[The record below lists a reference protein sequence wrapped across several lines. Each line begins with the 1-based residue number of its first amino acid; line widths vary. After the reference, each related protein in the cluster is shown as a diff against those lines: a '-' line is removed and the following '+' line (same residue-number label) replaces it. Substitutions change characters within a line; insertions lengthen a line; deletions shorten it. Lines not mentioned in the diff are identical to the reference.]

1 MNLYLKN
8 DQQKQFLLCA
18 LLLIIAYM
26 LVFGVLLVK
35 TDFLPYVMDN
45 NESFSSLWHAYN
57 LYHFDITKSAGLADE
72 AFAYHEAAH
81 AYAHTHQGNF
91 PRLFAFLIYSLGARS
106 IESQIAV
113 TTFTVGIAAILMA
126 FHFFNKIAN
135 PVFALTCCF
144 LLITDYLLVAQW
156 QVVTYRVWHE
166 FFIFSSMLCVH
177 RMVEGRR
184 FWAVLSIINFAC
196 LFYYELIFVAFVSLS
211 SALYAAY
218 LCRSSKLLRLL
229 GFWTTQGVGGIAAL
243 AILALQLYFYLGW
256 EDLKTDAFLTFLA
269 RNHYQDGSVLLQHM
283 RDFYESRNIVFWYNL
298 EDGARYRT
306 IGYFFGSL
314 LYSELQIHTPLLAT
328 LSLIGLLVLLCVLAF
343 DPKKSDINE
352 SNQTENHG
360 SILSN
365 AFGLVSSTQVRGA
378 IYLIVL
384 HFAHKY
390 FRDDFGDLQMQLLRL
405 MLVVLICGILVS
417 GFWIRVRHA
426 HRQKALRK
434 SSIAVALL
442 MLALLF
448 PSIYWHVSSVPILFD
463 QYSPFFFGYLLIYVF
478 YLAWLPGW
486 LLKVV
491 GALRKGGT
499 VQSRMMERASVLFLF
514 LSFLFFYII
523 LLGKNLILGTEELET
538 FWFQPANPY
547 YFILALLAALGSVY
561 LVYGADRVLHR
572 EDESQQSGS
581 LHSYGVKLKLSI
593 FVLLAALLIAGS
605 WRLYNPRYSKLWID
619 IADAALPVPLP
630 HALVMLCVFLG
641 CAAILAH
648 RRVFEA
654 MGINS
659 VVKGCGVFALTGL
672 LAYIIVYMLS
682 PGYVFSGYRFRMTP
696 FTAFHSVILLA
707 VPVYVLLKS
716 GFHFSEPIWR
726 SFSMA
731 PAGLSPTLPD
741 DGDQNARGALY
752 GRMIGLA
759 SVAAS
764 VMVLFYWL
772 GIQLYYV
779 RLIPPN
785 HYAFLEK
792 LTRAPYAGKTFVA
805 NTYAAPVA
813 AKTGAWAYLDATL
826 MSLSPEKLE
835 ALKKVDGRYQLVFDT
850 TYIWF
855 ADRKQNPSYERPDYF
870 MCIVVQSTST
880 AVEEF
885 SERHGMG
892 NGNTGCEANL
902 LVQLARRGKGA
913 TVYPAL
919 ELSEFDKDGSYAVGY
934 ERWAIVRLNW
944 DK

>member
-1 MNLYLKN
+1 MNLYFKN

-57 LYHFDITKSAGLADE
+57 LYHFDIAKSAGLADE

-135 PVFALTCCF
+135 PVFGLTCCF

-177 RMVEGRR
+177 RMAEGRR
-184 FWAVLSIINFAC
+184 FWAVLTIINFAC

-211 SALYAAY
+211 SAFYAAY
-218 LCRSSKLLRLL
+218 LCRANKLRLL
-229 GFWTTQGVGGIAAL
+229 GFWMTQGVGGIAAL

-269 RNHYQDGSVLLQHM
+269 RNHYQDGAVLLQHM
-283 RDFYESRNIVFWYNL
+283 REFYESRNIVFWYNL
-298 EDGARYRT
+298 EDGSRYRT

-328 LSLIGLLVLLCVLAF
+328 LSLIGLLTLLCVLAF
-343 DPKKSDINE
+343 NSVEGNINE
-352 SNQTENHG
+352 AERSGDRG
-360 SILSN
+360 SVLSN
-365 AFGLVSSTQVRGA
+365 AYGLISSTQVKGA
-378 IYLIVL
+378 IYLIGL

-390 FRDDFGDLQMQLLRL
+390 FRDDFGDLQAQLLRL
-405 MLVVLICGILVS
+405 MLAVLIGGILIS
-417 GFWIRVRHA
+417 GFWIKFMQTP
-426 HRQKALRK
+426 RQKALRE
-434 SSIAVALL
+434 SAIVTALL

-448 PSIYWHVSSVPILFD
+448 PSIYWHVSSVPILLD

-478 YLAWLPGW
+478 FLAWLPGW
-486 LLKVV
+486 FSRIVDALSMRARVQNRLMEKVN
-491 GALRKGGT
+491 L
-499 VQSRMMERASVLFLF
+499 LFLF

-523 LLGKNLILGTEELET
+523 LFGKKLLLGMEEAGT
-538 FWFQPANPY
+538 FWFEPANPY
-547 YFILALLAALGSVY
+547 YFILALVAALASVY
-561 LVYGADRVLHR
+561 LVNSAGRVLHKA
-572 EDESQQSGS
+572 DESQQSGS
-581 LHSYGVKLKLSI
+581 ALRLGANLKLSI

-605 WRLYNPRYSKLWID
+605 WRLYNPRYSHLWID
-619 IADAALPVPLP
+619 MADATLPAPFP
-630 HALVMLCVFLG
+630 HVLVMLCIFLG

-654 MGINS
+654 LGVNS
-659 VVKGCGVFALTGL
+659 IVKGCGVFALAGL

-682 PGYVFSGYRFRMTP
+682 PGYVFSGYRFRLTP

-707 VPVYVLLKS
+707 VPVYVLLRS
-716 GFHFSEPIWR
+716 GFHFSSPIWR
-726 SFSMA
+726 SLKA
-731 PAGLSPTLPD
+731 VPAGLTLQG
-741 DGDQNARGALY
+741 DGDPNARTALY
-752 GRMIGLA
+752 GRTIGLA

-764 VMVLFYWL
+764 ATVLFYWL

-779 RLIPPN
+779 RLIPPD
-785 HYAFLEK
+785 HYAFLDK

-826 MSLSPEKLE
+826 MSSSLEKLE
-835 ALKKVDGRYQLVFDT
+835 ALEKVDGRHQLVFDT
-850 TYIWF
+850 TYLWF
-855 ADRKQNPSYERPDYF
+855 ADRKQNPSYARPDYF
-870 MCIVVQSTST
+870 ICIIVQSTST

-892 NGNTGCEANL
+892 DGNTGCEANP
-902 LVQLARRGKGA
+902 LVQLARRGKGR

-919 ELSEFDKDGSYAVGY
+919 ELSEFDKDGFQTVGY
-934 ERWAIVRLNW
+934 ERWAIIKLNW
-944 DK
+944 DR